1 MGMAPMPM
9 APGMSGAGNDKTTT
23 TKKLQ
28 PPTITNGRPVHG
40 RFVADRLDAAPV
52 VTRVRAK
59 RPAVKLDTESKAD
72 DREQAKK

>member
-9 APGMSGAGNDKTTT
+9 APGTSGAAGGNDKNAG

-59 RPAVKLDTESKAD
+59 RPAVKLETESEA
-72 DREQAKK
+72 QAKK